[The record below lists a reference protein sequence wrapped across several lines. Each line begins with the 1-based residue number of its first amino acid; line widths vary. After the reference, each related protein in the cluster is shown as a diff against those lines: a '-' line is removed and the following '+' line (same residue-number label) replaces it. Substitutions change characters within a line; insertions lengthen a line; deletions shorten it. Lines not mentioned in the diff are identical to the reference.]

1 MPIPRRIINTP
12 ITGTPIKV
20 NSAATTN
27 ITLFRAGPTNLFEI
41 TVTNKSAAVVYVKL
55 YDKAT
60 APVLASDVPVL
71 TIPVSITAS
80 GVQPVSMQFGDLGK
94 SFPLGLGYAITGA
107 LADTDTTVIGLGVTV
122 HATVI

>member
-1 MPIPRRIINTP
+1 V
-12 ITGTPIKV
+12 GTPLKV

-27 ITLFRAGPTNLFEI
+27 ITLFRAGPTNLFEL

-71 TIPVSITAS
+71 TIPVGITAAT
-80 GVQPVSMQFGDLGK
+80 VPPVSMSFGDLGK

-107 LADTDTTVIGLGVTV
+107 VTDTDATAVATGVTV
-122 HATVI
+122 HATVV